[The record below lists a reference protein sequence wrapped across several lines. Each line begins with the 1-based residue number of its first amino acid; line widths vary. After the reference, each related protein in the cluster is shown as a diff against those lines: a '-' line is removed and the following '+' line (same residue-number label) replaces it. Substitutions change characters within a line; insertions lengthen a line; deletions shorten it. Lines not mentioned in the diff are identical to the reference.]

1 MQYLFKICLTLAEWF
16 EDWRGSSLAQRE
28 TERKTI
34 LTFFSQSAMGGMIG
48 YFFVMLVVALSA
60 HDFSPFLLVLL
71 PVFLVFGAVWG
82 AVVGF
87 FIWLPGALLKRRIGF
102 AGRAA
107 SAIGGM
113 SLLGAAVFYWLGGQL
128 STDISPWLIGYLS
141 AVYLPIIVLT
151 GSGIRPVRALLFGAG
166 GRSARRRYRSWLA
179 VPSGFL
185 LRATSIFALAESLL
199 ALAFWISARISPWS
213 NDAGYDELP
222 TIVLAI
228 TYFVSSTYFS
238 LKTPRKTFLFP
249 IAITLNVPAVFL
261 MITERQVG
269 TSDSDFLAYSYLGFI
284 CVWIVYT
291 LGCLLAPAA
300 TSQVAQLVDGTYAL
314 KGYRNATV

>member
-1 MQYLFKICLTLAEWF
+1 MQYLFKICLTLAEWI
-16 EDWRGSSLAQRE
+16 EDVRGSSLAQRE

-48 YFFVMLVVALSA
+48 YFFVMVVVALSA

-82 AVVGF
+82 ALVGF

-113 SLLGAAVFYWLGGQL
+113 SLLGAVAYWWEAQP
-128 STDISPWLIGYLS
+128 STDISPWLIGFLS

-166 GRSARRRYRSWLA
+166 GRSERRRYRSWLA
-179 VPSGFL
+179 IPSGFL
-185 LRATSIFALAESLL
+185 LRATSIFALSESLL
-199 ALAFWISARISPWS
+199 ALAFWISARMSPSS
-213 NDAGYDELP
+213 NDSGYDEAT

-238 LKTPRKTFLFP
+238 LKTPRKTFLLP

-291 LGCLLAPAA
+291 VGCLLAPAA
-300 TSQVAQLVDGTYAL
+300 TSPVARLVDGTFTL